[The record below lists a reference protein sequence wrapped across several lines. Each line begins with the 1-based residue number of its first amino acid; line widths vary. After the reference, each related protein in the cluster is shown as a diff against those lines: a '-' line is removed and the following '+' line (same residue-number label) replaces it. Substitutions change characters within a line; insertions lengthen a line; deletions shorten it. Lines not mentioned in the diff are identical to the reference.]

1 MVQEGF
7 VVLAH
12 SQAVKEVVP
21 SVHRFMIE
29 IRNSLLKKGVLRPE
43 VDAYRFTQDYV
54 FDSPSTAAGVL
65 LRTKCQWQ
73 IGMEGF
79 ERPVTKTNPRAT
91 WKGIE

>member
-1 MVQEGF
+1 MSRPEGF

-43 VDAYRFTQDYV
+43 VDAYRFTQDYL
-54 FDSPSTAAGVL
+54 FDSPSTAAGVCWDEVSMADWNGRI
-65 LRTKCQWQ
+65 RTAS
-73 IGMEGF
+73 
-79 ERPVTKTNPRAT
+79 R
-91 WKGIE
+91 